1 MYICIL
7 CNHIKKKILIIKITV
22 EIGQKHN
29 DTDRS
34 LFRDRII
41 IDEIDQL
48 ISQDA
53 ETTSGSNRHNL
64 FLSS

>member
-1 MYICIL
+1 M
-7 CNHIKKKILIIKITV
+7 IIKITV